1 MRHHGVHGVHACRH
15 VAVPGLCQPG
25 VLWPGPFYGPTWPAP
40 GVWGQH
46 GAEGSI
52 KALAKTTVFGQNH
65 EEPWYSVKV
74 VPEIPLISFTQ
85 NISEVFDQ
93 KKNHQTISDPLQALQ
108 ATWLHCSSSLMC
120 CLAKCTSC
128 CRGTRVSYQ
137 LSESTIKTPRLG
149 AKWGMVPPIK
159 WTF

>member
-1 MRHHGVHGVHACRH
+1 MSPCCRSGPSS
-15 VAVPGLCQPG
+15 AWCTLTWA
-25 VLWPGPFYGPTWPAP
+25 VLWANMTGTRCLRPTRSR
-40 GVWGQH
+40 GKHQSLGENH
-46 GAEGSI
+46 
-52 KALAKTTVFGQNH
+52 FGQNH

-120 CLAKCTSC
+120 CLDKCRLLAAEELVSATSLA
-128 CRGTRVSYQ
+128 RAPS
-137 LSESTIKTPRLG
+137 KHLG
-149 AKWGMVPPIK
+149 WVRNGGWSLP
-159 WTF
+159 

>member
-1 MRHHGVHGVHACRH
+1 MMRHHGVHGVHACRH

-52 KALAKTTVFGQNH
+52 KALAKTTVLGQNH

-120 CLAKCTSC
+120 CLAKCRLLAAEELVSATSLA
-128 CRGTRVSYQ
+128 RAPS
-137 LSESTIKTPRLG
+137 KHLG
-149 AKWGMVPPIK
+149 WVRNGGWSLP
-159 WTF
+159 